1 MFRRS
6 NFFCNIQRLLLKVI
20 SPKFVELVDI
30 DISKR
35 NEDFIIEYFGEKLGL
50 GVEVA
55 QLGLLG

>member
-6 NFFCNIQRLLLKVI
+6 NFFCNVQRLLLKVI

>member
-50 GVEVA
+50 GMEVA